1 MGVAHSCHSR
11 RAVPSGVGGAE
22 LPDVETLE
30 RRRGR
35 KMDALEKGAAT
46 SGPAPRGRPSRGR
59 PPKLQRSRG
68 AGRGLEKPPHLAALV
83 LARGG
88 SKGIPLK
95 NIKRLAGVPLIGWV
109 LRAALD
115 AGVFQRCACAGAG
128 PGSGVGVPRLDPGS
142 PLLDGRLS
150 PLGCADC
157 RVLARPG
164 RQQVHEWSRVGALQ
178 LRESSLTFEKK
189 KKKSGCEAVSQHK
202 EEMCT
207 CARGVTVLW
216 V

>member
-1 MGVAHSCHSR
+1 MGVGYSCHSR

-22 LPDVETLE
+22 LPDVETLG

-35 KMDALEKGAAT
+35 KMDALEKGPAT

-128 PGSGVGVPRLDPGS
+128 SG
-142 PLLDGRLS
+142 
-150 PLGCADC
+150 A
-157 RVLARPG
+157 
-164 RQQVHEWSRVGALQ
+164 RVG
-178 LRESSLTFEKK
+178 
-189 KKKSGCEAVSQHK
+189 G
-202 EEMCT
+202 
-207 CARGVTVLW
+207 RGPQA
-216 V
+216 

>member
-1 MGVAHSCHSR
+1 MGVACRCPSR

-22 LPDVETLE
+22 LPDVETLA

-46 SGPAPRGRPSRGR
+46 SVPAPRGRPSRGR

-128 PGSGVGVPRLDPGS
+128 IGVPRPDPGR
-142 PLLDGRLS
+142 PLLMGTCHPWAAMTAR
-150 PLGCADC
+150 CC
-157 RVLARPG
+157 RAR
-164 RQQVHEWSRVGALQ
+164 EAAGA
-178 LRESSLTFEKK
+178 
-189 KKKSGCEAVSQHK
+189 
-202 EEMCT
+202 
-207 CARGVTVLW
+207 
-216 V
+216 

>member
-1 MGVAHSCHSR
+1 
-11 RAVPSGVGGAE
+11 
-22 LPDVETLE
+22 
-30 RRRGR
+30 
-35 KMDALEKGAAT
+35 MDSLEKGAAT
-46 SGPAPRGRPSRGR
+46 SVPAPRGRPSRGR

-128 PGSGVGVPRLDPGS
+128 SGGRGSGSPGLTL
-142 PLLDGRLS
+142 P
-150 PLGCADC
+150 
-157 RVLARPG
+157 ARPLPTGTCHPPAAG
-164 RQQVHEWSRVGALQ
+164 RCCKAGEAAGAWTESRVGGSPA
-178 LRESSLTFEKK
+178 SLTFGGK
-189 KKKSGCEAVSQHK
+189 
-202 EEMCT
+202 
-207 CARGVTVLW
+207 
-216 V
+216 

>member
-1 MGVAHSCHSR
+1 MVQPWGEGAADYNSRRARGPGRAVGGAFSCHSR

-22 LPDVETLE
+22 LPDVEPLG

-46 SGPAPRGRPSRGR
+46 SVPAPRGRPSRGR

-128 PGSGVGVPRLDPGS
+128 SGGRGSGSPG
-142 PLLDGRLS
+142 LTLDGPADGHLS
-150 PLGCADC
+150 LLGCADC
-157 RVLARPG
+157 RVLQGRGGSRCMNGVQSWGLTAR
-164 RQQVHEWSRVGALQ
+164 RVFPHL
-178 LRESSLTFEKK
+178 
-189 KKKSGCEAVSQHK
+189 
-202 EEMCT
+202 
-207 CARGVTVLW
+207 
-216 V
+216 

>member
-1 MGVAHSCHSR
+1 MGVARSCHSR

-22 LPDVETLE
+22 LPDVETLG

-128 PGSGVGVPRLDPGS
+128 PGSGVGGPRPDPGP
-142 PLLDGRLS
+142 PLLTGTCHLW
-150 PLGCADC
+150 A
-157 RVLARPG
+157 
-164 RQQVHEWSRVGALQ
+164 
-178 LRESSLTFEKK
+178 SLTARCCKAR
-189 KKKSGCEAVSQHK
+189 EA
-202 EEMCT
+202 
-207 CARGVTVLW
+207 AGA
-216 V
+216 